1 MRKYLIS
8 IAVAAL
14 AAPLFAQTAAPARVA
29 VIDVQKVLTT
39 SNAGK
44 TAYERLKKLQD
55 DRMTRAQKMQEDM
68 NALNNDINTKKLSL
82 SEEKLTDLQKQLTDK
97 QVALQRFGQDADK
110 EITEAR
116 DKALQELEGKIKPV
130 IDSLGKE
137 MGLAAIFNKFESG
150 LVYASEAIDITDT
163 VIKRFNDATASE
175 TPAPAAAA
183 TKKQ

>member
-1 MRKYLIS
+1 MRKYVIS

-44 TAYERLKKLQD
+44 AAYERLKKLQD

-82 SEEKLTDLQKQLTDK
+82 SEEKLTDL
-97 QVALQRFGQDADK
+97 
-110 EITEAR
+110 
-116 DKALQELEGKIKPV
+116 
-130 IDSLGKE
+130 
-137 MGLAAIFNKFESG
+137 
-150 LVYASEAIDITDT
+150 
-163 VIKRFNDATASE
+163 
-175 TPAPAAAA
+175 
-183 TKKQ
+183 